1 MSIVLSGSLILT
13 GSISASGNLTTLGT
27 ITAQTLVVQTITSS
41 IVNMT
46 GSNRFGGQLTD
57 RQTFTGSVLITGSLT
72 VNTTGTEFQV
82 TNNGVVMGNLLADS
96 HSVTGS
102 LRVTGSGTFTSTIS
116 AIGESTLFQGA
127 YNDPVPNTVAVL
139 KMSSIPTPSLAST
152 VVGARMSGSAT
163 ANVDT
168 YAGYFS
174 NISTVSGTG
183 LSYGIFATASFH
195 TFIGETRFAQGVFN
209 DPINGTVASIKISA
223 TPRSGAPTA
232 VFTTGI
238 TGTASSGQNT
248 FAGYFTNTST
258 VSGGGVNY
266 GIYATGSNHFF
277 GGNVG
282 IGTTSPSTVFHLNG
296 STPRMALITTSGAL
310 SSGFYDAFQIL
321 AANQTGGGLSLN
333 IGKAESQNDLAKM
346 VYFHT
351 SNGST
356 SNRLGFGF
364 YNNDSLFNIL
374 ASGNV
379 GFNTTSPTGSRATN
393 LVQVAGS
400 LAVLR
405 VGPWFSTDDRDFVEL
420 QADGANTRV
429 YSPNEDFS
437 FHNPVGNAN
446 ITGSVINIC
455 SVGNTNFFNSGSE
468 KMRITS
474 GGKLLIGTTSAGYGL
489 FTEQRMTLNPTNDG
503 ITVAPLTQNKSAYTL
518 QADNNTGTRY
528 AVYVANASSAEVGSM
543 SFTST
548 AVAFNTT
555 SDYRLKQDFKDFK
568 GLDLISS
575 IKTYDFEWKINGS
588 RSYGV
593 IAHELQEVV
602 PYIVINEKDGS
613 KFQSVDYSKLVPI
626 LTKAIQEQQILITEL
641 TEKVR
646 ALENK

>member
-1 MSIVLSGSLILT
+1 MILNSPYISGSLTVTGNTNLIGALTVT
-13 GSISASGNLTTLGT
+13 GSLAGTATSSSFAYTASSAVSAYTAASAVNATTALTASYATSFTVGGTL
-27 ITAQTLVVQTITSS
+27 TAQTLVVQTITSS
-41 IVNMT
+41 VSFIT
-46 GSNRFGGQLTD
+46 GSTRFGSLLTNTHD
-57 RQTFTGSVLITGSLT
+57 FTGSVRITGSLT

-152 VVGARMSGSAT
+152 VVGARMSGNAT

-282 IGTTSPSTVFHLNG
+282 IGTSSPLGSATERTLHLSDGGAGFTTLYVTNGANTLRGIFAIANAASSIAIGSQSNHDFRIVTNDIERMRLNQYGQLLINATSSAYSTNLFGYNLGVRGTNNQTFI
-296 STPRMALITTSGAL
+296 SIAR
-310 SSGFYDAFQIL
+310 
-321 AANQTGGGLSLN
+321 ANQTLDTQGIIFGLDTATAFLFVHDN
-333 IGKAESQNDLAKM
+333 IPLTLSTNGAE
-346 VYFHT
+346 
-351 SNGST
+351 
-356 SNRLGFGF
+356 R
-364 YNNDSLFNIL
+364 
-374 ASGNV
+374 
-379 GFNTTSPTGSRATN
+379 
-393 LVQVAGS
+393 
-400 LAVLR
+400 
-405 VGPWFSTDDRDFVEL
+405 
-420 QADGANTRV
+420 
-429 YSPNEDFS
+429 
-437 FHNPVGNAN
+437 
-446 ITGSVINIC
+446 
-455 SVGNTNFFNSGSE
+455 
-468 KMRITS
+468 MRITS
-474 GGKLLIGTTSAGYGL
+474 GGNVLIGTTSAGTDFTRMSCATTGANVLGL
-489 FTEQRMTLNPTNDG
+489 VSTDNSSGAGFLICRNSATTLIGDISRVGTTN
-503 ITVAPLTQNKSAYTL
+503 
-518 QADNNTGTRY
+518 
-528 AVYVANASSAEVGSM
+528 
-543 SFTST
+543 

-555 SDYRLKQDFKDFK
+555 SDYRLKEDLKEIKGLEKLSHIKVYDFK
-568 GLDLISS
+568 
-575 IKTYDFEWKINGS
+575 WKDNDA
-588 RSYGV
+588 RMDGV
-593 IAHELQEVV
+593 IAHELQEVL
-602 PYIVINEKDGS
+602 PYAVHGEKDG
-613 KFQSVDYSKLVPI
+613 KEMQGVDYSKLVPI
-626 LTKAIQEQQILITEL
+626 LVKSIQELKAEL
-641 TEKVR
+641 DELK
-646 ALENK
+646 NK